1 MESSNPAQKK
11 VKLTELGQ
19 PADELGRPTTSEK
32 DACDLVDLCIK
43 RYSANHSA
51 DALDT
56 MIRRVLFRTDVYQA
70 LVIHQNPPILDATV
84 TFAGKHLIQGVRD
97 LLEEYERVAVFRKLS
112 YDDSMKF
119 IREAIVS
126 GLGIKADVSSI
137 ILEHYHTGYALAIYA
152 DTNLYRCAMSCR
164 EFVPGPSGEGGFA
177 PTGAE
182 IEEAARG
189 VMEKMGRDPMSYHVR
204 VVRGLVDRRNDVRT
218 FRTMDEVREAVC
230 AQVKSGKQ

>member
-11 VKLTELGQ
+11 AKLAELGQ
-19 PADELGRPTTSEK
+19 PADEFGRQIASEM
-32 DACDLVDLCIK
+32 DACDLVDLLIK
-43 RYSANHSA
+43 QYLQSGLSG
-51 DALDT
+51 LESE
-56 MIRRVLFRTDVYQA
+56 IRRVLSLTDVYQA
-70 LVIHQNPPILDATV
+70 VIIHEDPPIFDAAV
-84 TFAGKHLIQGVRD
+84 TFAGKRRIQDVRN

-164 EFVPGPSGEGGFA
+164 EFVVGPSGEGGFA

-189 VMEKMGRDPMSYHVR
+189 VMEEMGRDPMSYHVR

-218 FRTMDEVREAVC
+218 FKSMEDLREAIR
-230 AQVKSGKQ
+230 AQVAGGNK